1 MATTIWSNKQIHH
14 WGSGGYIKI
23 DASYDYYR
31 SGADMYY
38 TVSVTVKQTGSGS
51 YFNDK
56 VGCQIKLDGAEVY
69 YNSTLKG
76 TTSSSTKTWSRTAN
90 VNNARVANKT
100 TGTTTLSVRVWDS
113 QGSASFDSTNTANL
127 TVSAAMPILTVG
139 APSAAINYA
148 NFTITDST
156 GQTMTNYEIAN
167 SSGTTVQSGTLNSS
181 SATIKFSG
189 ISGTRLSQGT
199 KYSGYKIRAKNSI
212 GWGNY
217 ATIPDFTTVS
227 LPNASTSGDFN
238 IGNNTKIT
246 ISSANYISAWSVSAS
261 DGSST
266 KTGTGSG
273 TECTVA
279 VGDSSYVNS
288 MLTNHPNDFSWT
300 MTYVV
305 HLYSDGVYAGSRTV
319 YNTCSIPSNS
329 YNPTFTSDKVTYE
342 DVNSAITSITGNN
355 QKIIK
360 GYSNVRFTIKPMTPG
375 TGASASKYKVTA
387 NGTSQEA
394 AHTGNNLQFTFNS
407 VSSKSYSV
415 QATDSRN
422 KSTTVTGDYS
432 TFIEY
437 VIPSFATNNTKRTDQ
452 GIGSNVNIN
461 ATFSYYNWS
470 GLATTNTIT
479 EVKYKVGSGN
489 WITIPT
495 SDYTVANGTLSINHT
510 TTGESFSQ
518 DTIYTIT
525 ISVKDRLATR
535 EASIMIP
542 SSQPLLWKDRLNKWL
557 GIKKK
562 PTCELDVDGNIN
574 ANNYLGQWA
583 DINTGFTKGIP
594 AGGTAGQLLTK
605 KTDTDYDTEW
615 FDITGSFSNSTIG
628 TIVAS
633 SASGTK
639 DLGSFTSWSWK
650 TVPLTRVMKQVNSS
664 FALDGNFLVNKSNKT
679 INVLVSANGMFYSDL
694 GSSITYDVGIFNNTT
709 MIADAYLSCNPQ
721 SWNSIQLSPFLL
733 SVNPGDKISL
743 TVRFG
748 DKTTAKVNGEAT
760 FITIQELEVPVFFG
774 NDSAIV
780 ESGSNANGTY
790 VKYSDGR
797 MECYKRVTQK
807 NVKLTGTWYGLYIN
821 ENDTTVDLGNYA
833 ATFIEEPIVNITY
846 MGGNGCW
853 LINNNY
859 HSASSPGKVQLCTVS
874 SRTIGTCI
882 LDVTAKGKWK

>member
-1 MATTIWSNKQIHH
+1 MATTIWSNKQIYH
-14 WGSGGYIKI
+14 WSSSGYIKI

-38 TVSVTVKQTGSGS
+38 TISVTVKQTGSKS
-51 YFNDK
+51 WFNDK
-56 VGCQIKLDGAEVY
+56 VGCQIKLDGKEVY

-90 VNNARVANKT
+90 VNNSRVANKT

-139 APSAAINYA
+139 TPSAAINYA

-156 GQTMTNYEIAN
+156 GQTMTNYEISN
-167 SSGTTVQSGTLNSS
+167 SDGTTVQSGTLNSS
-181 SATIKFSG
+181 SATIKFSE
-189 ISGTRLSQGT
+189 ISGNRLSQGT

-217 ATIPDFTTVS
+217 VTIPDFTTVS
-227 LPNASTSGDFN
+227 LPNVSTSGNFN

-288 MLTNHPNDFSWT
+288 MLNNHPNDYSWT

-305 HLYSDGVYAGSRTV
+305 HLYSDGVYVGSITV

-375 TGASASKYKVTA
+375 TGSSASKYKVTT

-407 VSSKSYSV
+407 VSSKNYSV
-415 QATDSRN
+415 QAIDSRN

-452 GIGSNVNIN
+452 GIGSNININ

-489 WITIPT
+489 WITIPS
-495 SDYTVANGTLSINHT
+495 SDYTVDNGTLSINHT

-535 EASIMIP
+535 EESITIP
-542 SSQPLLWKDRLNKWL
+542 SSQPLLWKDRLHKWL

-562 PTCELDVDGNIN
+562 PTCALDVDG
-574 ANNYLGQWA
+574 
-583 DINTGFTKGIP
+583 D
-594 AGGTAGQLLTK
+594 
-605 KTDTDYDTEW
+605 
-615 FDITGSFSNSTIG
+615 
-628 TIVAS
+628 V
-633 SASGTK
+633 SASGSLRVNGTSYSNKIEVGTNGVVSSGDIKTNGNDIILATNDSSTNHSGDILYTYGNGSKKSRIWMDDEVSSNNPRPNYESFDSSGNQVASGQLALLNDLFSANKILWGPNYYYMSGDHAINLSQNVSEQKNGIILVWQAYADGEAKYYDFNYTFVPKQHILIHDGAGVTCWLSNSSGNIVATK
-639 DLGSFTSWSWK
+639 YVYVYDNHIQGNN
-650 TVPLTRVMKQVNSS
+650 VNS
-664 FALDGNFLVNKSNKT
+664 AG
-679 INVLVSANGMFYSDL
+679 
-694 GSSITYDVGIFNNTT
+694 ITN
-709 MIADAYLSCNPQ
+709 
-721 SWNSIQLSPFLL
+721 
-733 SVNPGDKISL
+733 
-743 TVRFG
+743 R
-748 DKTTAKVNGEAT
+748 
-760 FITIQELEVPVFFG
+760 
-774 NDSAIV
+774 
-780 ESGSNANGTY
+780 SGSGIITNSKYWVLTY
-790 VKYSDGR
+790 V
-797 MECYKRVTQK
+797 
-807 NVKLTGTWYGLYIN
+807 
-821 ENDTTVDLGNYA
+821 LG
-833 ATFIEEPIVNITY
+833 V
-846 MGGNGCW
+846 
-853 LINNNY
+853 
-859 HSASSPGKVQLCTVS
+859 
-874 SRTIGTCI
+874 
-882 LDVTAKGKWK
+882 

>member
-56 VGCQIKLDGAEVY
+56 VGCQIKLDGTEVY
-69 YNSTLKG
+69 YNSALKG

-90 VNNARVANKT
+90 VNNAKVSNKT

-139 APSAAINYA
+139 TPSAAINYA

-217 ATIPDFTTVS
+217 VTIPDFTTVS
-227 LPNASTSGDFN
+227 LPNASTSGNFN

-246 ISSANYISAWSVSAS
+246 ISSDNYISAWSVSAS
-261 DGSST
+261 DGYST

-279 VGDSSYVNS
+279 VDDSSYVNS
-288 MLTNHPNDFSWT
+288 MLTNHPNDSSWA

-305 HLYSDGVYAGSRTV
+305 HLYSDGVYAGSITV
-319 YNTCSIPSNS
+319 YNTCSIPSSS
-329 YNPTFTSDKVTYE
+329 YNPTFTSEKVTYE

-355 QKIIK
+355 KKIIK

-422 KSTTVTGDYS
+422 KSNTVTGDYS

-495 SDYTVANGTLSINHT
+495 SDYTVANGILNINHT
-510 TTGESFSQ
+510 TTGGSFLQ

-535 EASIMIP
+535 EASIIIP

-562 PTCELDVDGNIN
+562 PTCALDVDG
-574 ANNYLGQWA
+574 
-583 DINTGFTKGIP
+583 D
-594 AGGTAGQLLTK
+594 
-605 KTDTDYDTEW
+605 
-615 FDITGSFSNSTIG
+615 
-628 TIVAS
+628 V
-633 SASGTK
+633 SASGSLRV
-639 DLGSFTSWSWK
+639 DGTSYSNGIEVGTNGVVSSGDIK
-650 TVPLTRVMKQVNSS
+650 T
-664 FALDGNFLVNKSNKT
+664 
-679 INVLVSANGMFYSDL
+679 
-694 GSSITYDVGIFNNTT
+694 NNTLRGNESRVDGT
-709 MIADAYLSCNPQ
+709 SYSNGIEVGTNGVVSSGDIKSSGKIESGFSGINSLGNIKARGDIIYTYGDNSEKSKIWMDNEVSSGNPRPNYRSFDSSGNQIVNDKLALLSDTKQDNKILWQGEWYMNGSQTAYLSQKLSEQQHGIVLVWQAYSNGSAKNWHYNYNFIPKWHALYKSGAGVSLWLTNDVGSQ
-721 SWNSIQLSPFLL
+721 VASKYIYVYDDKLEGHVNNSSGETERGSGIY
-733 SVNPGDKISL
+733 VTNNHWVL
-743 TVRFG
+743 TCV
-748 DKTTAKVNGEAT
+748 
-760 FITIQELEVPVFFG
+760 
-774 NDSAIV
+774 
-780 ESGSNANGTY
+780 
-790 VKYSDGR
+790 
-797 MECYKRVTQK
+797 
-807 NVKLTGTWYGLYIN
+807 
-821 ENDTTVDLGNYA
+821 LG
-833 ATFIEEPIVNITY
+833 V
-846 MGGNGCW
+846 
-853 LINNNY
+853 
-859 HSASSPGKVQLCTVS
+859 
-874 SRTIGTCI
+874 
-882 LDVTAKGKWK
+882 

>member
-1 MATTIWSNKQIHH
+1 MATTIWSNKQIYHF
-14 WGSGGYIKI
+14 GSSGYIKI

-38 TVSVTVKQTGSGS
+38 TVSVTVKQTGSAS
-51 YFNDK
+51 NFNDK
-56 VGCQIKLDGAEVY
+56 VGCQIKLDGTEVY
-69 YNSTLKG
+69 YNATLKG
-76 TTSSSTKTWSRTAN
+76 TTSTSTKTWSRTAN

-113 QGSASFDSTNTANL
+113 QGAASFDSTNTANL

-139 APSAAINYA
+139 TPSAAINYA

-167 SSGTTVQSGTLNSS
+167 SDGTTVQSGTLNSS
-181 SATIKFSG
+181 SATIKFSE
-189 ISGTRLSQGT
+189 ISGNRLSHGT

-217 ATIPDFTTVS
+217 VTIPDFTTVS
-227 LPNASTSGDFN
+227 LPNASTSGNFN
-238 IGNNTKIT
+238 IGNNIKIT

-266 KTGTGSG
+266 KTGTGLG

-288 MLTNHPNDFSWT
+288 MLANHPNDSSWT

-305 HLYSDGVYAGSRTV
+305 HLYSDGVYVGYITV
-319 YNTCSIPSNS
+319 YNTCSIPSSS

-422 KSTTVTGDYS
+422 KSTTVIGDYS

-479 EVKYKVGSGN
+479 EVKYKVESGN
-489 WITIPT
+489 WITIPS
-495 SDYTVANGTLSINHT
+495 SDYTVDNGTLSINHT

-535 EASIMIP
+535 EASITIP
-542 SSQPLLWKDRLNKWL
+542 SSQPLLWKDRLHKWL

-562 PTCELDVDGNIN
+562 PTCALDVDG
-574 ANNYLGQWA
+574 
-583 DINTGFTKGIP
+583 DIK
-594 AGGTAGQLLTK
+594 
-605 KTDTDYDTEW
+605 
-615 FDITGSFSNSTIG
+615 
-628 TIVAS
+628 
-633 SASGTK
+633 ASGTI
-639 DLGSFTSWSWK
+639 TS
-650 TVPLTRVMKQVNSS
+650 NSIKS
-664 FALDGNFLVNKSNKT
+664 NGLIINNKS
-679 INVLVSANGMFYSDL
+679 LLDL
-694 GSSITYDVGIFNNTT
+694 IYPIGSIYICADKNMNPGTLFGGTWDRVGGSHYLMAYDPNNTWF
-709 MIADAYLSCNPQ
+709 DQP
-721 SWNSIQLSPFLL
+721 
-733 SVNPGDKISL
+733 
-743 TVRFG
+743 
-748 DKTTAKVNGEAT
+748 DKTT
-760 FITIQELEVPVFFG
+760 
-774 NDSAIV
+774 
-780 ESGSNANGTY
+780 GSNGNSGGWDTDSTVAPLPKHSHSIPQLSGTAAENGNHRHNY
-790 VKYSDGR
+790 GFSSPKRASDGN
-797 MECYKRVTQK
+797 KWWTAGNSSSNGGDATVTTYSG
-807 NVKLTGTWYGLYIN
+807 NHTHTVTTNASTTGETGTSDGH
-821 ENDTTVDLGNYA
+821 THFHV
-833 ATFIEEPIVNITY
+833 
-846 MGGNGCW
+846 
-853 LINNNY
+853 
-859 HSASSPGKVQLCTVS
+859 SPFYVVCVWRRIS
-874 SRTIGTCI
+874 
-882 LDVTAKGKWK
+882 

>member
-1 MATTIWSNKQIHH
+1 MATTIWSNKQIYH
-14 WGSGGYIKI
+14 WSSSGYIKI

-51 YFNDK
+51 WFNDK
-56 VGCQIKLDGAEVY
+56 VGCQIKLDGKEVY

-76 TTSSSTKTWSRTAN
+76 TTTSSTKTWSRTAK
-90 VNNARVANKT
+90 VNNSRVANKT
-100 TGTTTLSVRVWDS
+100 TGTTILSVRVWDS
-113 QGSASFDSTNTANL
+113 QGSADFDSTNTANL

-139 APSAAINYA
+139 TPSAAINYA

-167 SSGTTVQSGTLNSS
+167 SDGTTVQSGTLNSS
-181 SATIKFSG
+181 SATIKFSE

-217 ATIPDFTTVS
+217 VTIPDFTTVS
-227 LPNASTSGDFN
+227 LPNASTSGNFN

-273 TECTVA
+273 TECTVD

-288 MLTNHPNDFSWT
+288 MLANHPNDSSWT

-305 HLYSDGVYAGSRTV
+305 HLYSDGVYVGYITV
-319 YNTCSIPSNS
+319 YNTCSIPSSS

-422 KSTTVTGDYS
+422 KSTTVIGDYS

-470 GLATTNTIT
+470 GLATSNTIT

-535 EASIMIP
+535 EASIIIP

-562 PTCELDVDGNIN
+562 PTCELDVDG
-574 ANNYLGQWA
+574 
-583 DINTGFTKGIP
+583 D
-594 AGGTAGQLLTK
+594 
-605 KTDTDYDTEW
+605 
-615 FDITGSFSNSTIG
+615 
-628 TIVAS
+628 V
-633 SASGTK
+633 SASGSLRVNGTSYSNK
-639 DLGSFTSWSWK
+639 IEVGTNGVVSSGDIKTNNTLRGNGIEVGTNGVVSSGDIKTNNTLRGNGIEVGTNGVVSSGDIKTNGNDIILATNDSSTNHSGDILYTYGNGSKKSRIWMDDEVSSNNPRPNYESFDSSGNQVASGQLALLNDLFSANKILWGPDYYYMNGSQTINLSQNVSEQKNGIILVWQAYVDGEPKYYDFNYTF
-650 TVPLTRVMKQVNSS
+650 VPKQHILIHDGAGVTCWLSNSS
-664 FALDGNFLVNKSNKT
+664 GNVVATKYVYVYDNHIQGNNVNNAGVT
-679 INVLVSANGMFYSDL
+679 N
-694 GSSITYDVGIFNNTT
+694 
-709 MIADAYLSCNPQ
+709 
-721 SWNSIQLSPFLL
+721 
-733 SVNPGDKISL
+733 
-743 TVRFG
+743 R
-748 DKTTAKVNGEAT
+748 
-760 FITIQELEVPVFFG
+760 
-774 NDSAIV
+774 
-780 ESGSNANGTY
+780 SGSGIITNSKYWVLTY
-790 VKYSDGR
+790 V
-797 MECYKRVTQK
+797 
-807 NVKLTGTWYGLYIN
+807 
-821 ENDTTVDLGNYA
+821 LG
-833 ATFIEEPIVNITY
+833 V
-846 MGGNGCW
+846 
-853 LINNNY
+853 
-859 HSASSPGKVQLCTVS
+859 
-874 SRTIGTCI
+874 
-882 LDVTAKGKWK
+882 

>member
-1 MATTIWSNKQIHH
+1 MATTIWSNKQIYHF
-14 WGSGGYIKI
+14 GSAGYIKI

-38 TVSVTVKQTGSGS
+38 TVSVTVKQTGSAS
-51 YFNDK
+51 NFNDK
-56 VGCQIKLDGAEVY
+56 VGCQIKLDGTEVY
-69 YNSTLKG
+69 YNNTLKD
-76 TTSSSTKTWSRTAN
+76 TTSTSTKTWSRTAN

-113 QGSASFDSTNTANL
+113 QGAASFDSTNTANL

-139 APSAAINYA
+139 TPSSAINYA

-167 SSGTTVQSGTLNSS
+167 SNGTTVQSGTLNSS
-181 SATIKFSG
+181 SATIKFSE
-189 ISGTRLSQGT
+189 ISGNRLSHGT

-217 ATIPDFTTVS
+217 VTIPDFTTVS
-227 LPNASTSGDFN
+227 LPNASTSGNFN

-288 MLTNHPNDFSWT
+288 MLANHPNDSSWT

-305 HLYSDGVYAGSRTV
+305 HLYSDGVYVGYITV
-319 YNTCSIPSNS
+319 YNTCSIPSSS

-387 NGTSQEA
+387 NGTYQEA

-422 KSTTVTGDYS
+422 KSTTVIGDYS

-489 WITIPT
+489 WITIPS
-495 SDYTVANGTLSINHT
+495 SDYTVDNGTLSINHT

-535 EASIMIP
+535 EASITIP
-542 SSQPLLWKDRLNKWL
+542 SSQPLLWKDRLHKWL

-562 PTCELDVDGNIN
+562 PTCALDVDGVVSATSYLRSGIEVGVDPTDTFRNTIFGDNDSGPRIKTAKIN
-574 ANNYLGQWA
+574 SDVSGFSQDGAVLAFACGDTHGYINPGWGSDQDCWVGGGNAGRINWKKRIVFKEDLFNLLYPVGSVYLSMN
-583 DINTGFTKGIP
+583 DTNPSILF
-594 AGGTAGQLLTK
+594 GGTW
-605 KTDTDYDTEW
+605 E
-615 FDITGSFSNSTIG
+615 
-628 TIVAS
+628 
-633 SASGTK
+633 
-639 DLGSFTSWSWK
+639 
-650 TVPLTRVMKQVNSS
+650 R
-664 FALDGNFLVNKSNKT
+664 
-679 INVLVSANGMFYSDL
+679 IN
-694 GSSITYDVGIFNNTT
+694 
-709 MIADAYLSCNPQ
+709 DAYLWATSGP
-721 SWNSIQLSPFLL
+721 S
-733 SVNPGDKISL
+733 GGGRGGSL
-743 TVRFG
+743 TTGSTALTVDQIPAHGHSISSSGEHSHSSQGRKNSGSGGGAVFESFGGASSYRTVR
-748 DKTTAKVNGEAT
+748 
-760 FITIQELEVPVFFG
+760 VPRNG
-774 NDSAIV
+774 NDGAHTHT
-780 ESGSNANGTY
+780 ANNTGGGQGHTHTINPTY
-790 VKYSDGR
+790 VNVI
-797 MECYKRVTQK
+797 MWKR
-807 NVKLTGTWYGLYIN
+807 
-821 ENDTTVDLGNYA
+821 
-833 ATFIEEPIVNITY
+833 
-846 MGGNGCW
+846 
-853 LINNNY
+853 
-859 HSASSPGKVQLCTVS
+859 
-874 SRTIGTCI
+874 
-882 LDVTAKGKWK
+882 TA

>member
-1 MATTIWSNKQIHH
+1 MATTIWSNKQIYHF
-14 WGSGGYIKI
+14 GSSGYIKI

-38 TVSVTVKQTGSGS
+38 TVSVTVKQTGSAS
-51 YFNDK
+51 NFNDK

-69 YNSTLKG
+69 YNNTLKG

-113 QGSASFDSTNTANL
+113 QGSASFDSTSTANL

-139 APSAAINYA
+139 TPSAAINYA

-156 GQTMTNYEIAN
+156 GQKMTNYEIAN
-167 SSGTTVQSGTLNSS
+167 SAGTTVQSGTLNSS

-217 ATIPDFTTVS
+217 VTIPDFTTVS

-238 IGNNTKIT
+238 IGNNIKIT
-246 ISSANYISAWSVSAS
+246 ISSNNYISAWSVSAS

-288 MLTNHPNDFSWT
+288 MLTNHPNDSSWT

-305 HLYSDGVYAGSRTV
+305 DLYSDGVYVGSRTV
-319 YNTCSIPSNS
+319 YNTCSIPSSS

-394 AHTGNNLQFTFNS
+394 AHTGNDLQFTFNS

-422 KSTTVTGDYS
+422 KSTTVIGDYS

-461 ATFSYYNWS
+461 VTFSYYNWS
-470 GLATTNTIT
+470 GLATNNTIT

-510 TTGESFSQ
+510 TTGESFLQ

-562 PTCELDVDGNIN
+562 PTCALDVDGDVSASGSLRVDGTSYSNGIEVGTNGVVSSGDIKTNNTLRGNESRVDGTSYSGGIEVGANGVVSSGDIKTKGNDVILATANSSTNNSGDIVYTYGNGVEKSRIWMNDEVSNNDPRPNYRSYDINGNQVVSDKLALLSDTKHNNKILWQGAWFMNQNQSAKLSQKVSEQKNGIVLVFSGYNGGGVARNWNHTCHFIPKAFLQFFNGGGVFIPMGGTDGVTGFKYIYIYDDRLEGN
-574 ANNYLGQWA
+574 ANNENG
-583 DINTGFTKGIP
+583 DNTSYVLSQVIGI
-594 AGGTAGQLLTK
+594 
-605 KTDTDYDTEW
+605 
-615 FDITGSFSNSTIG
+615 
-628 TIVAS
+628 
-633 SASGTK
+633 
-639 DLGSFTSWSWK
+639 
-650 TVPLTRVMKQVNSS
+650 
-664 FALDGNFLVNKSNKT
+664 
-679 INVLVSANGMFYSDL
+679 
-694 GSSITYDVGIFNNTT
+694 
-709 MIADAYLSCNPQ
+709 
-721 SWNSIQLSPFLL
+721 
-733 SVNPGDKISL
+733 
-743 TVRFG
+743 
-748 DKTTAKVNGEAT
+748 
-760 FITIQELEVPVFFG
+760 
-774 NDSAIV
+774 
-780 ESGSNANGTY
+780 
-790 VKYSDGR
+790 
-797 MECYKRVTQK
+797 
-807 NVKLTGTWYGLYIN
+807 
-821 ENDTTVDLGNYA
+821 
-833 ATFIEEPIVNITY
+833 
-846 MGGNGCW
+846 
-853 LINNNY
+853 
-859 HSASSPGKVQLCTVS
+859 
-874 SRTIGTCI
+874 
-882 LDVTAKGKWK
+882 

>member
-1 MATTIWSNKQIHH
+1 MATTIWSNKQIYHF
-14 WGSGGYIKI
+14 GSSGYIKI

-38 TVSVTVKQTGSGS
+38 TVSVTVKQTGSAS
-51 YFNDK
+51 NFNDK
-56 VGCQIKLDGAEVY
+56 VGCQIKLDGTEVY
-69 YNSTLKG
+69 YNATLKG
-76 TTSSSTKTWSRTAN
+76 TTSTSTKTWSRTAN

-113 QGSASFDSTNTANL
+113 QGAASFDSTNTANL

-139 APSAAINYA
+139 TPSAAINYA

-167 SSGTTVQSGTLNSS
+167 SDGTTVQSGTLNSS
-181 SATIKFSG
+181 SATIKFSE
-189 ISGTRLSQGT
+189 ISGNRLSQGT

-217 ATIPDFTTVS
+217 VTIPDFTTVS
-227 LPNASTSGDFN
+227 LPNASTSGNFN

-288 MLTNHPNDFSWT
+288 MLTNHPNDSSWT

-305 HLYSDGVYAGSRTV
+305 HLYSDGIYVGYITV
-319 YNTCSIPSNS
+319 YNTCSIPSSS

-360 GYSNVRFTIKPMTPG
+360 GYSNVRFTIKPMIPG
-375 TGASASKYKVTA
+375 TGSSASKYKVTA

-422 KSTTVTGDYS
+422 KSTTVIGDYS

-452 GIGSNVNIN
+452 GIGSNININ

-470 GLATTNTIT
+470 GLAITNTIT

-489 WITIPT
+489 WITIPS
-495 SDYTVANGTLSINHT
+495 SDYTVDNGTLSINHT

-535 EASIMIP
+535 EVSITIP
-542 SSQPLLWKDRLNKWL
+542 SSQPLLWKDRLHKWL

-562 PTCELDVDGNIN
+562 PTCALDVDGDIKASGAITSNSIKSNGLIIN
-574 ANNYLGQWA
+574 NKSLLDLIYPIGSIYICANKDMNPGTLFGGSWERVGSSHYLMA
-583 DINTGFTKGIP
+583 YDPNNT
-594 AGGTAGQLLTK
+594 
-605 KTDTDYDTEW
+605 W
-615 FDITGSFSNSTIG
+615 FDQ
-628 TIVAS
+628 
-633 SASGTK
+633 
-639 DLGSFTSWSWK
+639 
-650 TVPLTRVMKQVNSS
+650 P
-664 FALDGNFLVNKSNKT
+664 
-679 INVLVSANGMFYSDL
+679 
-694 GSSITYDVGIFNNTT
+694 NNTT
-709 MIADAYLSCNPQ
+709 GSNG
-721 SWNSIQLSPFLL
+721 NSGGWDTDSTVAPLPKHSHSIPQLS
-733 SVNPGDKISL
+733 G
-743 TVRFG
+743 
-748 DKTTAKVNGEAT
+748 TAAENGNHRHNYGFSSPKRA
-760 FITIQELEVPVFFG
+760 
-774 NDSAIV
+774 
-780 ESGSNANGTY
+780 
-790 VKYSDGR
+790 SDGN
-797 MECYKRVTQK
+797 KWWTAGNSSSNGGNATVTTYSG
-807 NVKLTGTWYGLYIN
+807 NHTHTVTTNASTTGETGTSDGH
-821 ENDTTVDLGNYA
+821 THFHV
-833 ATFIEEPIVNITY
+833 
-846 MGGNGCW
+846 
-853 LINNNY
+853 
-859 HSASSPGKVQLCTVS
+859 SPFYVVCVWRRMS
-874 SRTIGTCI
+874 
-882 LDVTAKGKWK
+882 

>member
-1 MATTIWSNKQIHH
+1 MATTIWSNKQIYHF
-14 WGSGGYIKI
+14 GSSGYIKI

-38 TVSVTVKQTGSGS
+38 TVSVTVKQTGSAS
-51 YFNDK
+51 NFNDK
-56 VGCQIKLDGAEVY
+56 VGCQIKLDGTEVY
-69 YNSTLKG
+69 YNATLKG
-76 TTSSSTKTWSRTAN
+76 TTSTSTKTWSRTAN

-113 QGSASFDSTNTANL
+113 QGAASFDSTNTANL

-139 APSAAINYA
+139 TPSAAINYA

-167 SSGTTVQSGTLNSS
+167 SDGTTVQSGTLNSS
-181 SATIKFSG
+181 SATIKFSE
-189 ISGTRLSQGT
+189 ISGNRLSHGT

-217 ATIPDFTTVS
+217 VTIPDFTTVS
-227 LPNASTSGDFN
+227 LPNASTSGNFN

-288 MLTNHPNDFSWT
+288 MLANHPNDSSWT

-305 HLYSDGVYAGSRTV
+305 HLYSDGVYVGYITV
-319 YNTCSIPSNS
+319 YNTCSIPSSS

-422 KSTTVTGDYS
+422 KSTTVIGDYS

-461 ATFSYYNWS
+461 STFSYYNWS

-489 WITIPT
+489 WITIPS
-495 SDYTVANGTLSINHT
+495 SDYTVDNGTLSINHT

-535 EASIMIP
+535 EASITIP

-562 PTCELDVDGNIN
+562 PTCALDVDGDIKASGAITSNSIKSNGLIIN
-574 ANNYLGQWA
+574 NKSLLDLIYPIGSIYICANKDMNPGTLFGGSWERVGSSHYLMA
-583 DINTGFTKGIP
+583 YDPNNT
-594 AGGTAGQLLTK
+594 
-605 KTDTDYDTEW
+605 W
-615 FDITGSFSNSTIG
+615 FDQ
-628 TIVAS
+628 
-633 SASGTK
+633 
-639 DLGSFTSWSWK
+639 
-650 TVPLTRVMKQVNSS
+650 P
-664 FALDGNFLVNKSNKT
+664 
-679 INVLVSANGMFYSDL
+679 
-694 GSSITYDVGIFNNTT
+694 NNTT
-709 MIADAYLSCNPQ
+709 GSNG
-721 SWNSIQLSPFLL
+721 NSGGWDTDSTVAPLPKHSHSIPQLS
-733 SVNPGDKISL
+733 G
-743 TVRFG
+743 
-748 DKTTAKVNGEAT
+748 TAAENGNHRHNYGFSSPKRASD
-760 FITIQELEVPVFFG
+760 G
-774 NDSAIV
+774 NKWWTAGN
-780 ESGSNANGTY
+780 SGSNGGDATVTTYSGNHTHTVTTNASTTGETGT
-790 VKYSDGR
+790 SDGHTHFH
-797 MECYKRVTQK
+797 V
-807 NVKLTGTWYGLYIN
+807 
-821 ENDTTVDLGNYA
+821 
-833 ATFIEEPIVNITY
+833 
-846 MGGNGCW
+846 
-853 LINNNY
+853 
-859 HSASSPGKVQLCTVS
+859 SPFYVVCVWRRIS
-874 SRTIGTCI
+874 
-882 LDVTAKGKWK
+882 

>member
-1 MATTIWSNKQIHH
+1 MATTIWSNKQIYHF
-14 WGSGGYIKI
+14 GSSGYIKI

-38 TVSVTVKQTGSGS
+38 TVSVTVKQTGSAS
-51 YFNDK
+51 NFNDK
-56 VGCQIKLDGAEVY
+56 VGCQIKLDGTEVY
-69 YNSTLKG
+69 YNDTLKG
-76 TTSSSTKTWSRTAN
+76 TTSTSTKTWSRTAN

-113 QGSASFDSTNTANL
+113 QGAASFDSTNTANL

-139 APSAAINYA
+139 TPSSAINYA

-167 SSGTTVQSGTLNSS
+167 SNGTTVQSGTLNSS
-181 SATIKFSG
+181 SATIKFSE
-189 ISGTRLSQGT
+189 ISGNRLSHGT

-217 ATIPDFTTVS
+217 VTIPDFTTVS
-227 LPNASTSGDFN
+227 LPNASTSGNFN

-288 MLTNHPNDFSWT
+288 MLANHPNDSSWT

-305 HLYSDGVYAGSRTV
+305 HLYSDGVYVGYITV
-319 YNTCSIPSNS
+319 YNTCSIPSSS

-422 KSTTVTGDYS
+422 KSTTVIGDYS
-432 TFIEY
+432 AFIEY

-489 WITIPT
+489 WITIPS
-495 SDYTVANGTLSINHT
+495 SDYTVDNGTLSINHT

-525 ISVKDRLATR
+525 ISVKDRL
-535 EASIMIP
+535 
-542 SSQPLLWKDRLNKWL
+542 NKWL

-562 PTCELDVDGNIN
+562 PTCELDVDGVVNATSYLKSGIEVGVDPTNTFRNTIFGDNNSGPRIKTAKIN
-574 ANNYLGQWA
+574 SDVSGFSQDGAVLAFACGDTHGYINPGWGSDQECWVGGGNAGRINWKKRIVFKEDLVNLLYPVGSVYLSMN
-583 DINTGFTKGIP
+583 DTNPSILF
-594 AGGTAGQLLTK
+594 GGTW
-605 KTDTDYDTEW
+605 E
-615 FDITGSFSNSTIG
+615 
-628 TIVAS
+628 
-633 SASGTK
+633 
-639 DLGSFTSWSWK
+639 
-650 TVPLTRVMKQVNSS
+650 R
-664 FALDGNFLVNKSNKT
+664 
-679 INVLVSANGMFYSDL
+679 IN
-694 GSSITYDVGIFNNTT
+694 
-709 MIADAYLSCNPQ
+709 DAYLWATSG
-721 SWNSIQLSPFLL
+721 SSGGYI
-733 SVNPGDKISL
+733 GGSL
-743 TVRFG
+743 TTGSTVLTVDQIPSHGHSISSSGAHSHSSQGR
-748 DKTTAKVNGEAT
+748 KN
-760 FITIQELEVPVFFG
+760 
-774 NDSAIV
+774 
-780 ESGSNANGTY
+780 SGSGGGAVFESFGGASSYRTVRIPRTGDDGAHTHTANNTGGGQGHTHTINPTY
-790 VKYSDGR
+790 VNVI
-797 MECYKRVTQK
+797 MWKR
-807 NVKLTGTWYGLYIN
+807 
-821 ENDTTVDLGNYA
+821 
-833 ATFIEEPIVNITY
+833 
-846 MGGNGCW
+846 
-853 LINNNY
+853 
-859 HSASSPGKVQLCTVS
+859 
-874 SRTIGTCI
+874 
-882 LDVTAKGKWK
+882 TA

>member
-1 MATTIWSNKQIHH
+1 MATTIWSNKQIYHF
-14 WGSGGYIKI
+14 GSSGYIKI

-38 TVSVTVKQTGSGS
+38 TVSVTVKQTGSAS
-51 YFNDK
+51 NFNDK
-56 VGCQIKLDGAEVY
+56 VGCQIKLDGTEVY
-69 YNSTLKG
+69 YNATLKG
-76 TTSSSTKTWSRTAN
+76 TTSTSTKTWSRTAN

-113 QGSASFDSTNTANL
+113 QGAASFDSTNTANL

-139 APSAAINYA
+139 TPSAAINYA

-167 SSGTTVQSGTLNSS
+167 SNGTTVQSGTLNNS
-181 SATIKFSG
+181 SATIKFSE
-189 ISGTRLSQGT
+189 ISGNRLSQGT

-217 ATIPDFTTVS
+217 VTIPDFTTVS
-227 LPNASTSGDFN
+227 LPNASTSGNFN

-288 MLTNHPNDFSWT
+288 MLNNHPNDSSWT

-319 YNTCSIPSNS
+319 YNTCYIPSSS

-422 KSTTVTGDYS
+422 KSTTVIGDYS

-489 WITIPT
+489 WITIPS
-495 SDYTVANGTLSINHT
+495 SDYTVDNGTLSINHIT
-510 TTGESFSQ
+510 TDESFSQ

-525 ISVKDRLATR
+525 IAVKYRLARR
-535 EASIMIP
+535 EASITIP

-562 PTCELDVDGNIN
+562 PTCELDVDGVVNATSYLRSGIEVGVDPTDTFRNTIFGDNNSGPRIKTAKIN
-574 ANNYLGQWA
+574 SDVSGFSQDGAILAFACGDTHGYINPGWGSGQDCWVGGGNAGKINWKKRIVFKEDLVNLLYPVGSVYLSMN
-583 DINTGFTKGIP
+583 DTNPSILF
-594 AGGTAGQLLTK
+594 GGTW
-605 KTDTDYDTEW
+605 ER
-615 FDITGSFSNSTIG
+615 IT
-628 TIVAS
+628 
-633 SASGTK
+633 
-639 DLGSFTSWSWK
+639 
-650 TVPLTRVMKQVNSS
+650 
-664 FALDGNFLVNKSNKT
+664 
-679 INVLVSANGMFYSDL
+679 
-694 GSSITYDVGIFNNTT
+694 
-709 MIADAYLSCNPQ
+709 DAYLWATSSSNGGWKGG
-721 SWNSIQLSPFLL
+721 SLETGST
-733 SVNPGDKISL
+733 VL
-743 TVRFG
+743 TVDQIPSHGHSISSSGAHSHSSQGRKNSGSSGGAVFESFG
-748 DKTTAKVNGEAT
+748 GASSYRTVR
-760 FITIQELEVPVFFG
+760 VPRTG
-774 NDSAIV
+774 NDGAHTHT
-780 ESGSNANGTY
+780 ANNTGGGQGHTHTINPTY
-790 VKYSDGR
+790 VNVI
-797 MECYKRVTQK
+797 MWKR
-807 NVKLTGTWYGLYIN
+807 
-821 ENDTTVDLGNYA
+821 
-833 ATFIEEPIVNITY
+833 
-846 MGGNGCW
+846 
-853 LINNNY
+853 
-859 HSASSPGKVQLCTVS
+859 
-874 SRTIGTCI
+874 
-882 LDVTAKGKWK
+882 TA

>member
-1 MATTIWSNKQIHH
+1 MATTIWSNKQIYHF
-14 WGSGGYIKI
+14 GSSGYIKI

-38 TVSVTVKQTGSGS
+38 TVSVTVKQTGSAS
-51 YFNDK
+51 NFNDK
-56 VGCQIKLDGAEVY
+56 VGCQIKLDGTEVY

-113 QGSASFDSTNTANL
+113 QGSASFNSTNTANL

-139 APSAAINYA
+139 TPSAAINYA

-246 ISSANYISAWSVSAS
+246 ISSDNYISAWSVSAS

-288 MLTNHPNDFSWT
+288 MLNNHPNDSSWT

-305 HLYSDGVYAGSRTV
+305 HLYSDGVYVGSRTV
-319 YNTCSIPSNS
+319 YNTCSIPSSS

-437 VIPSFATNNTKRTDQ
+437 VIPSFTTNNTKRTDQ

-510 TTGESFSQ
+510 TTGESFLQ

-535 EASIMIP
+535 EASIIIP

-562 PTCELDVDGNIN
+562 PTCELDVDGDILASGSLRIN
-574 ANNYLGQWA
+574 GTSYSNKIEVGTNGVVSSGDIKTNNTLRGNESRVVGTSYSNGIEVGANGVVSSG
-583 DINTGFTKGIP
+583 DIKTKGNDIILS
-594 AGGTAGQLLTK
+594 TADSSTNNSGDVVYTYGNGVEK
-605 KTDTDYDTEW
+605 SRIWMDDEISSNNPRPNYRGYD
-615 FDITGSFSNSTIG
+615 
-628 TIVAS
+628 S
-633 SASGTK
+633 SGN
-639 DLGSFTSWSWK
+639 
-650 TVPLTRVMKQVNSS
+650 QV
-664 FALDGNFLVNKSNKT
+664 VNDK
-679 INVLVSANGMFYSDL
+679 LA
-694 GSSITYDVGIFNNTT
+694 
-709 MIADAYLSCNPQ
+709 
-721 SWNSIQLSPFLL
+721 LL
-733 SVNPGDKISL
+733 SDTKHN
-743 TVRFG
+743 
-748 DKTTAKVNGEAT
+748 KVLYENA
-760 FITIQELEVPVFFG
+760 
-774 NDSAIV
+774 
-780 ESGSNANGTY
+780 SGSN
-790 VKYSDGR
+790 S
-797 MECYKRVTQK
+797 
-807 NVKLTGTWYGLYIN
+807 
-821 ENDTTVDLGNYA
+821 
-833 ATFIEEPIVNITY
+833 NITLSDSASNY
-846 MGGNGCW
+846 EYIEIFYKNNDNAFSSVKVYQPNDKKVSLISHDNNARNTVWVKFTLVVIYGNTIRFGNGIEIK
-853 LINNNY
+853 LSSGSAIT
-859 HSASSPGKVQLCTVS
+859 ASSGNLNYITRV
-874 SRTIGTCI
+874 IGY
-882 LDVTAKGKWK
+882 K

>member
-1 MATTIWSNKQIHH
+1 MATTIWSNKQIYHF
-14 WGSGGYIKI
+14 GSAGYIKM

-38 TVSVTVKQTGSGS
+38 TVSVTVKQTGSAS
-51 YFNDK
+51 NFNDK
-56 VGCQIKLDGAEVY
+56 VGCQIKLDGTEVY
-69 YNSTLKG
+69 YNATLKG
-76 TTSSSTKTWSRTAN
+76 TTSTSTKTWSRTAN

-113 QGSASFDSTNTANL
+113 QGSASFNSTNTANL

-139 APSAAINYA
+139 TPSAAINYA

-181 SATIKFSG
+181 SATIKFSE

-217 ATIPDFTTVS
+217 VTIPDFTTVS

-238 IGNNTKIT
+238 IGNNTKII

-266 KTGTGSG
+266 KTETGSG
-273 TECTVA
+273 TECTIA

-288 MLTNHPNDFSWT
+288 MLTNHPNDSSWT

-305 HLYSDGVYAGSRTV
+305 HLYSDGVYVGSRTV
-319 YNTCSIPSNS
+319 YNTCSIPSSS

-375 TGASASKYKVTA
+375 TGSSASKYKVTA

-415 QATDSRN
+415 QAIDSRN

-479 EVKYKVGSGN
+479 EVKYKIGSGN

-495 SDYTVANGTLSINHT
+495 SDYTVSNGTLSINHT

-562 PTCELDVDGNIN
+562 PTCELDVDG
-574 ANNYLGQWA
+574 
-583 DINTGFTKGIP
+583 DI
-594 AGGTAGQLLTK
+594 
-605 KTDTDYDTEW
+605 
-615 FDITGSFSNSTIG
+615 
-628 TIVAS
+628 
-633 SASGTK
+633 SASGS
-639 DLGSFTSWSWK
+639 LRVNGTSY
-650 TVPLTRVMKQVNSS
+650 
-664 FALDGNFLVNKSNKT
+664 SNKIEVGT
-679 INVLVSANGMFYSDL
+679 NGVVSSGDIKTSGTLRGNESRVVGTSYSNGIEVGANGVVSSGDIKTKGNDIILSTADSSTNNSGDVVYTYGNGVEKSRIWMDDEISSNNPRPNYRGYDSSGNQVVNDKLALLSDTKHDNKILWQGAWYMNASQTVYLSEKISEQKNGIVLIFSGYSGTGVARNWDHVCHF
-694 GSSITYDVGIFNNTT
+694 IPK
-709 MIADAYLSCNPQ
+709 AYLQ
-721 SWNSIQLSPFLL
+721 FWNGGGVFTPMGGTGGVTGFKYIY
-733 SVNPGDKISL
+733 VHDDHL
-743 TVRFG
+743 TG
-748 DKTTAKVNGEAT
+748 NAKN
-760 FITIQELEVPVFFG
+760 
-774 NDSAIV
+774 
-780 ESGSNANGTY
+780 ESGDNTSY
-790 VKYSDGR
+790 VLSQ
-797 MECYKRVTQK
+797 V
-807 NVKLTGTWYGLYIN
+807 
-821 ENDTTVDLGNYA
+821 
-833 ATFIEEPIVNITY
+833 
-846 MGGNGCW
+846 
-853 LINNNY
+853 
-859 HSASSPGKVQLCTVS
+859 
-874 SRTIGTCI
+874 IG
-882 LDVTAKGKWK
+882 V

>member
-1 MATTIWSNKQIHH
+1 MATTIWSNKQIYHF
-14 WGSGGYIKI
+14 GSSGYIKI

-38 TVSVTVKQTGSGS
+38 TVSVTVKQTGSAS
-51 YFNDK
+51 NFNDK
-56 VGCQIKLDGAEVY
+56 VGCQIKLDGTEVY
-69 YNSTLKG
+69 YNATLKG
-76 TTSSSTKTWSRTAN
+76 TTSTSTKTWSRTAN

-113 QGSASFDSTNTANL
+113 QGAASFDSTNTANL

-139 APSAAINYA
+139 TPSSAINYA

-167 SSGTTVQSGTLNSS
+167 SNGTTVQSGTLNSS
-181 SATIKFSG
+181 SATIKFSE
-189 ISGTRLSQGT
+189 ISGNRLSHGT

-217 ATIPDFTTVS
+217 VTIPDFTTVS
-227 LPNASTSGDFN
+227 LPNASTSGNFN

-288 MLTNHPNDFSWT
+288 MLANHPNDSSWT

-305 HLYSDGVYAGSRTV
+305 HLYSDGVYVGYITV
-319 YNTCSIPSNS
+319 YNTCSIPSSS

-422 KSTTVTGDYS
+422 KSTTVIGDYS

-461 ATFSYYNWS
+461 ATFLYYNWS

-489 WITIPT
+489 WITIPS
-495 SDYTVANGTLSINHT
+495 SDYTVDNGTLSINHT

-535 EASIMIP
+535 EANITIP
-542 SSQPLLWKDRLNKWL
+542 SSQPLLWKDRLHKWL

-562 PTCELDVDGNIN
+562 PTCALDVDGVVSATSYLRSGIEVGVDPTDTFRNTIFGDNDSGPRIKTAKIN
-574 ANNYLGQWA
+574 SDVSGFSQDGAVLAFACGDTHGYINPGWGSDQDCWVGGGNAGRINWKKRIVFKEDLVNLLYPVGSVYLSMN
-583 DINTGFTKGIP
+583 DTNPSILF
-594 AGGTAGQLLTK
+594 GGTW
-605 KTDTDYDTEW
+605 ER
-615 FDITGSFSNSTIG
+615 IT
-628 TIVAS
+628 
-633 SASGTK
+633 
-639 DLGSFTSWSWK
+639 
-650 TVPLTRVMKQVNSS
+650 
-664 FALDGNFLVNKSNKT
+664 
-679 INVLVSANGMFYSDL
+679 
-694 GSSITYDVGIFNNTT
+694 
-709 MIADAYLSCNPQ
+709 DAYLWATSSSNGGWKGG
-721 SWNSIQLSPFLL
+721 SLETGST
-733 SVNPGDKISL
+733 VL
-743 TVRFG
+743 TVNQIPSHGHSISSSGAHSHSSQGR
-748 DKTTAKVNGEAT
+748 KN
-760 FITIQELEVPVFFG
+760 
-774 NDSAIV
+774 
-780 ESGSNANGTY
+780 SGSGGGAVFESFAGASSYRTVRVPRNGDDGAHTHTANNTGGGQGHTHTINPTY
-790 VKYSDGR
+790 VNVI
-797 MECYKRVTQK
+797 MWKR
-807 NVKLTGTWYGLYIN
+807 
-821 ENDTTVDLGNYA
+821 
-833 ATFIEEPIVNITY
+833 
-846 MGGNGCW
+846 
-853 LINNNY
+853 
-859 HSASSPGKVQLCTVS
+859 
-874 SRTIGTCI
+874 
-882 LDVTAKGKWK
+882 TA

>member
-1 MATTIWSNKQIHH
+1 MATTIWSNKQIYHF
-14 WGSGGYIKI
+14 GSSGYIKI

-38 TVSVTVKQTGSGS
+38 TVSVTVKQTGSAS
-51 YFNDK
+51 NFNDK
-56 VGCQIKLDGAEVY
+56 VGCQIKLDDTEVY
-69 YNSTLKG
+69 YNATLKG
-76 TTSSSTKTWSRTAN
+76 TTSTSTKTWSRTAN

-113 QGSASFDSTNTANL
+113 QGAASFDSTNTANL

-139 APSAAINYA
+139 TPSAAINYA

-167 SSGTTVQSGTLNSS
+167 SDGTTVQSGTLNSS
-181 SATIKFSG
+181 SATIKFSE
-189 ISGTRLSQGT
+189 ISGNRLSQGT

-217 ATIPDFTTVS
+217 VTIPDFTTVS
-227 LPNASTSGDFN
+227 LPNASTSGNFN

-288 MLTNHPNDFSWT
+288 MLANHPNDSSWT

-305 HLYSDGVYAGSRTV
+305 HLYSDGVYVGYITV
-319 YNTCSIPSNS
+319 YNTCSIPSSS

-422 KSTTVTGDYS
+422 KSTTVIGDYS

-489 WITIPT
+489 WITIPS
-495 SDYTVANGTLSINHT
+495 SDYTVDNGTLSINHT

-535 EASIMIP
+535 EASITIP
-542 SSQPLLWKDRLNKWL
+542 SSQPLLWKDRLHKWL

-562 PTCELDVDGNIN
+562 PTCALDVDG
-574 ANNYLGQWA
+574 
-583 DINTGFTKGIP
+583 DIKASG
-594 AGGTAGQLLTK
+594 
-605 KTDTDYDTEW
+605 
-615 FDITGSFSNSTIG
+615 DITGNSIKSNGLI
-628 TIVAS
+628 I
-633 SASGTK
+633 
-639 DLGSFTSWSWK
+639 
-650 TVPLTRVMKQVNSS
+650 N
-664 FALDGNFLVNKSNKT
+664 NKSLLDLIYPIGSIYICANKDMNPGT
-679 INVLVSANGMFYSDL
+679 LFG
-694 GSSITYDVGIFNNTT
+694 GSWERVGGSHYLMAYDPNNTWFDQPNNTT
-709 MIADAYLSCNPQ
+709 GSNG
-721 SWNSIQLSPFLL
+721 NSGGWDTDSTVAPLPKHSHSIPQLS
-733 SVNPGDKISL
+733 G
-743 TVRFG
+743 
-748 DKTTAKVNGEAT
+748 TAAENGNHRHNYGFSSPKRA
-760 FITIQELEVPVFFG
+760 
-774 NDSAIV
+774 
-780 ESGSNANGTY
+780 
-790 VKYSDGR
+790 SDGN
-797 MECYKRVTQK
+797 KWWTAGNSSSNGGNATVTTYSG
-807 NVKLTGTWYGLYIN
+807 NHTHTVTTNASTTGETGTSDGH
-821 ENDTTVDLGNYA
+821 THFHV
-833 ATFIEEPIVNITY
+833 
-846 MGGNGCW
+846 
-853 LINNNY
+853 
-859 HSASSPGKVQLCTVS
+859 SPFYVVCVWRRIS
-874 SRTIGTCI
+874 
-882 LDVTAKGKWK
+882 